1 MLSKNVIWNNNYT
14 RTNIILGT
22 TLQMNQLRIFIATQK
37 VSNVIFQGTDEEIM
51 ESLRGGA

>member
-1 MLSKNVIWNNNYT
+1 
-14 RTNIILGT
+14 
-22 TLQMNQLRIFIATQK
+22 MNQLRIFIATQK